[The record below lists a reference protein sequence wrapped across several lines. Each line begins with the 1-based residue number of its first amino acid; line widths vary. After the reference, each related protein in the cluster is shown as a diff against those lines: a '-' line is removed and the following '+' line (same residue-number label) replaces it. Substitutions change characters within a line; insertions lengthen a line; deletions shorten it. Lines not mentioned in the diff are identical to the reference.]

1 MRNRIVFGDAS
12 YIKDGV
18 VKARRLKRGD
28 NWKQSYVAIIQ
39 GLDDQHGL
47 KRQFVQMKGEAPTGK
62 PIMTWTL
69 PEKFQGIVELGW
81 WSDDVAQK
89 EAVTHYIMCIV
100 TPKDEIHYLE
110 ITEAQTYREMTCK
123 TS

>member
-18 VKARRLKRGD
+18 IKARRLKRGD
-28 NWKQSYVAIIQ
+28 GWKQSYVAIIT
-39 GLDDQHGL
+39 GLDDTHGL

-69 PEKFQGIVELGW
+69 PEKFTGIIETGW

-89 EAVTHYIMCIV
+89 EPTTHYIMCIIDPNGA
-100 TPKDEIHYLE
+100 THYIE
-110 ITEAQTYREMTCK
+110 ITEAQAYREMNRK